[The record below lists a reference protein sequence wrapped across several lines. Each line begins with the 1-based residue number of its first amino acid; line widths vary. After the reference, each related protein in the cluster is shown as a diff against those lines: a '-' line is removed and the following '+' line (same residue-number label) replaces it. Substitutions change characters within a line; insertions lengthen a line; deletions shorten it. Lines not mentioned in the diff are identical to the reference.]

1 MIHTGGTIAMK
12 TNDDGDIA
20 DTEQNPLVQLV
31 QTFKDLTIEQ
41 VELFN
46 IPSPHMTYR
55 LMWQLSRKINEVA
68 DQYDGVVVTH
78 GTDTLEETA
87 YFLDLTVHVKCAV
100 VVTGAMKSTD
110 QIGTDALANI
120 AASLAVARDA
130 KSQNQGV
137 LVVLNDQI
145 FPARYVTK
153 SHTTNLATFQAPMT
167 GPIGMVHQ
175 SQVSFLMALNQQ
187 RTLDMHQLIDRVYLF
202 KAYAGMDGQLFQLL
216 TPETTDGVVIEG
228 MGAGNLPPQT
238 LPAIQKLIAQ
248 NIPVVLVSRC
258 FNGSVAPVYSYIG
271 GGVNLQK
278 MGLLLC
284 HGLNGQKA
292 MVRLVIG
299 LSAGLDHSELGRFMS
314 NDN

>member
-1 MIHTGGTIAMK
+1 MAKILMIHTGGTIAMK

-41 VELFN
+41 IELFN

-68 DQYDGVVVTH
+68 DQYDGVIVTH

-130 KSQNQGV
+130 KS
-137 LVVLNDQI
+137 
-145 FPARYVTK
+145 
-153 SHTTNLATFQAPMT
+153 HTTNLATFQAPMT

-187 RTLDMHQLIDRVYLF
+187 CALDVHQLIDRVYLF

-258 FNGSVAPVYSYIG
+258 FNGSVAPVYSYVG

-299 LSAGLDHSELGRFMS
+299 LSAGLDHSELGCFMS